1 MTQLYDRSFRDV
13 AKLLRD
19 DDLISLK
26 LVREAADMIE
36 KFGMALEKIEHF
48 GHNSGH
54 GHGYTCAN
62 IAQDALKPID
72 IVVKID

>member
-1 MTQLYDRSFRDV
+1 MTQQYDRSFRDV
-13 AKLLRD
+13 SKRLRD

-26 LVREAADMIE
+26 LIHEAADMIE
-36 KFGMALEKIEHF
+36 KFGIALEKIEHF
-48 GHNSGH
+48 GHNH

-72 IVVKID
+72 IIVKID